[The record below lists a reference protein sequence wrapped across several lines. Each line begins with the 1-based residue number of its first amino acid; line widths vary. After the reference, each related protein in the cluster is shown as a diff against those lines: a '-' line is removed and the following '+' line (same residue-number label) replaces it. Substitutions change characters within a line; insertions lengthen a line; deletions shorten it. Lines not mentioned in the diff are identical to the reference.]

1 MAPDG
6 PLSVCVA
13 CSCRTVRTLIPEAR
27 KQMIEPPATMPREGG
42 SDTTRWWFCLVMAH
56 LRPDDPWR
64 LPPPSLM
71 APNGNIA
78 GPEWQYRVAPQ
89 ASEYSLTANTD
100 VATAKLPSNTNLAR
114 STSVMGS
121 V

>member
-1 MAPDG
+1 MVVLPGDGASETGRSVVAPTA
-6 PLSVCVA
+6 VA
-13 CSCRTVRTLIPEAR
+13 
-27 KQMIEPPATMPREGG
+27 GG
-42 SDTTRWWFCLVMAH
+42 
-56 LRPDDPWR
+56 
-64 LPPPSLM
+64 
-71 APNGNIA
+71 PNGNIA